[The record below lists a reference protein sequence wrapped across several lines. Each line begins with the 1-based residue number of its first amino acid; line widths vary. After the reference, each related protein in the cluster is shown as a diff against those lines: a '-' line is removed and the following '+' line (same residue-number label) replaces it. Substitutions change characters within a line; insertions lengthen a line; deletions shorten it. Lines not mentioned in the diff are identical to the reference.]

1 MMPQDNEEVKG
12 AETKALWAL
21 ILAIADF
28 VICGIL
34 CIPALILANQALAV
48 LDRPGVQSTSRGM
61 ASAAKVMAI
70 IGIVL
75 LILGVIG
82 GIIWVIFVAGMA
94 GMGAAT
100 SGGSP

>member
-1 MMPQDNEEVKG
+1 MGPDPEVQG
-12 AETKALWAL
+12 AESKALWAL

-48 LDRPGVQSTSRGM
+48 LDRPGVQSGSRGM
-61 ASAAKVMAI
+61 ASAARVLAI

-75 LILGVIG
+75 LVLGAVIGIIALVLGVIG
-82 GIIWVIFVAGMA
+82 GAAGT
-94 GMGAAT
+94 AT
-100 SGGSP
+100 SP